1 MEAYGNRAIV
11 LYNLNKNEEAIK
23 DCDKAIEL
31 DSEYWL
37 LYFNRAS
44 IKLNFAETNENPKKL
59 YDEALEDIKKSYEL
73 ASVNENYL
81 IKFKELLL
89 VLANEG
95 FEIVIDF
102 CKELKLL

>member
-1 MEAYGNRAIV
+1 MNRA
-11 LYNLNKNEEAIK
+11 E
-23 DCDKAIEL
+23 
-31 DSEYWL
+31 
-37 LYFNRAS
+37 
-44 IKLNFAETNENPKKL
+44 IKLEVAQKNIDDFKKL